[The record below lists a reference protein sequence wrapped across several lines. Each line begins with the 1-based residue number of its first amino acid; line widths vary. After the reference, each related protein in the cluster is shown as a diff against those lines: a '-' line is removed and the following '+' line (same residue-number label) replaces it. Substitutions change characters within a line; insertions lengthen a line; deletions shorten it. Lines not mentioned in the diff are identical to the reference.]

1 MNKLYR
7 MNTTMRDNTQE
18 KKQQEWTQQEGNM
31 NNESK
36 TNRINT

>member
-1 MNKLYR
+1 MNKLFK
-7 MNTTMRDNTQE
+7 MNTTMRDTNQE

-36 TNRINT
+36 INRINT